1 MADLNGRIGV
11 RIHRCRTY
19 LRKWFPGTPVW
30 IWSALFI
37 VVIFTS
43 NALSVRFFAET
54 EFWFSFIK
62 VAAIVLFIL
71 IGACAVFGV
80 LPTWMSASTHS
91 VGYMVFSLIGR
102 SVDVL
107 DGKTR
112 RKLPV

>member
-43 NALSVRFFAET
+43 NVLSVRFFAET

-71 IGACAVFGV
+71 IGG
-80 LPTWMSASTHS
+80 
-91 VGYMVFSLIGR
+91 
-102 SVDVL
+102 
-107 DGKTR
+107 
-112 RKLPV
+112 

>member
-43 NALSVRFFAET
+43 NVLSVRFFAET

-62 VAAIVLFIL
+62 VAALGPVIL
-71 IGACAVFGV
+71 TKKMTVARCSACCRFKGM
-80 LPTWMSASTHS
+80 TM
-91 VGYMVFSLIGR
+91 
-102 SVDVL
+102 
-107 DGKTR
+107 R
-112 RKLPV
+112 RYSRTS

>member
-71 IGACAVFGV
+71 IGGCAVFSV
-80 LPTWMSASTHS
+80 LPIQ
-91 VGYMVFSLIGR
+91 GYDHAPLFENFVK
-102 SVDVL
+102 
-107 DGKTR
+107 DGCSPTGGCR
-112 RKLPV
+112 CSPPC